1 MHESWR
7 SLTANAVRYYSHI
20 QKRQAHTHTH
30 DCERKQRQFV
40 IVDLTLALLLDGMLL
55 RLQAFLLWWNLI
67 WIYGFRSIDAKWLFR
82 LPLTFCNV
90 WNENYYAIVNHP
102 VGAYCL
108 DNNAAFLMSCG
119 YILSTKGIDMMSSK
133 HIAYHLQIPG
143 CSISRHAVVTD
154 RSGRMLQRQMILKIY
169 NLEPIDGDHH
179 HCIAAAASDIELF

>member
-1 MHESWR
+1 MLRWQRTIRRALREEKCHLREAKWGCGR
-7 SLTANAVRYYSHI
+7 LMMIHDRGDAWVMAPANRTNAVRYYSYI
-20 QKRQAHTHTH
+20 QKRQAHTHAH

-40 IVDLTLALLLDGMLL
+40 IVDLTLALLLDGMLLLL

-108 DNNAAFLMSCG
+108 DNNAAWWLHSIDEG
-119 YILSTKGIDMMSSK
+119 HRHDVIKAYRIPSTN
-133 HIAYHLQIPG
+133 
-143 CSISRHAVVTD
+143 SR
-154 RSGRMLQRQMILKIY
+154 LL
-169 NLEPIDGDHH
+169 N
-179 HCIAAAASDIELF
+179 